1 MGDGAEGLDAPLR
14 SSSGRQEGSL
24 RSQPTP
30 CPSLEGRGEEGTLPF
45 SHVRVVD
52 LSWVIAGPM
61 IGRALADF
69 GATVVR
75 VESSSRLDAARV
87 MGPFQDGVRDVQ
99 KSVLFENANAG
110 KLGVTLDLTRP
121 EGIAALRNL
130 IAGADVVIESF
141 SPGTMKRW
149 GLDYPTLAA
158 DHPDLIMVSTS
169 LMGQSGPYSKIAGF
183 GNIGSALAGYQHMA
197 GQRDAIPTGP
207 FGPYTDYVGPKFGIA
222 TLLAA
227 LEHRRTTGKGCYI
240 DLAQADAALQYLA
253 PQLALTSITGEP
265 ACPDGNRD
273 PVFAPH
279 GVFRCAGTDRWVAIA
294 VRDDEEWRRF
304 AAVTG
309 IEGLATLADRK
320 ANEDELERLVS
331 NWTATRDPLDIEQGL
346 QAEGIPAH
354 VVADSADF
362 YSDPQI
368 AAIGHLIKVPHPTMG
383 EVLIEHSRFRLSDTP
398 ARIER
403 SGPQFGA
410 DNRRALAEFAG
421 YDDARIDALDAAGIL
436 K

>member
-1 MGDGAEGLDAPLR
+1 
-14 SSSGRQEGSL
+14 
-24 RSQPTP
+24 
-30 CPSLEGRGEEGTLPF
+30 
-45 SHVRVVD
+45 
-52 LSWVIAGPM
+52 
-61 IGRALADF
+61 
-69 GATVVR
+69 
-75 VESSSRLDAARV
+75 
-87 MGPFQDGVRDVQ
+87 
-99 KSVLFENANAG
+99 
-110 KLGVTLDLTRP
+110 
-121 EGIAALRNL
+121 
-130 IAGADVVIESF
+130 
-141 SPGTMKRW
+141 MKRW
-149 GLDYPTLAA
+149 GLDYATLSAG
-158 DHPDLIMVSTS
+158 HPDLIMVSTS
-169 LMGQSGPYSKIAGF
+169 LMGQTGRYAKIAGF

-273 PVFAPH
+273 PAFAPH
-279 GVFRCAGTDRWVAIA
+279 AVFRCAGEDRWVAIA
-294 VRDDEEWRRF
+294 VRDDAEWARL
-304 AAVTG
+304 AALIGV
-309 IEGLATLADRK
+309 EGFMTLADRK
-320 ANEDELERLVS
+320 THEDQLESLIAA
-331 NWTATRDPLDIEQGL
+331 WAATRDPLDIEGML
-346 QAEGIPAH
+346 QAVGIPAH
-354 VVADSADF
+354 VVASSADF
-362 YSDPQI
+362 CGDPQI

-421 YDDARIDALDAAGIL
+421 YDAARIDALDAAGIL